1 MKLKINEIQ
10 IPERFRVDYGDLKE
24 LGESITKFGLIQP
37 VVVTDSKGVFS
48 LAAGARRL
56 LACTQIGMG
65 EIDVVLFKDLDD
77 LGRREIELEENIRR
91 KQFTWQEELRATEE
105 LVEIRKK
112 KTGHSFWGG
121 EAQVG
126 KEVAETLHVSEAT
139 VSQDTQ
145 LARALDKYPELAQE
159 ESKTKAYKK
168 YKQIL
173 NKEALAIISKS
184 ISGGDNLWM
193 YNGDCRTVLKTVAT
207 ESVGMVLTDPPWGVN
222 LFDIQET
229 DLPKYDDTQEKAFA
243 TLKEVLPE
251 IKRVMKANSHVYFFF
266 GTKYIVPTFNLLS
279 EFFDVEPIPL
289 VWIKETA
296 YNTAP
301 QARFGVNYETIFF
314 CQKGKR
320 QLYKPSLAALAYA
333 NPIDRIHPNQKPE
346 QLMEHLIEVSSIPGE
361 VVLDPFA
368 GSGVVGKAALR
379 LKRKT
384 ILIEESEEIFNAMKV
399 FVTKKEG
406 TKWVMGQTWL

>member
-1 MKLKINEIQ
+1 MKIKINEIQ

-24 LGESITKFGLIQP
+24 LAESISKFGLIQP
-37 VVVTDSKGVFS
+37 IVVTEVGGTYTLV
-48 LAAGARRL
+48 AGARRL
-56 LACTQIGMG
+56 LATTQIGEH
-65 EIDVVLFKDLDD
+65 EIDTVLFDNLDD
-77 LGRREIELEENIRR
+77 ITRREIELEENIRR

-105 LVEIRKK
+105 LVEIRKGRATK
-112 KTGHSFWGG
+112 GFWGG

-145 LARALDKYPELAQE
+145 LAKALDKYPELLQE

-168 YKQIL
+168 YKHIL
-173 NKEALAIISKS
+173 NREALAVISKA
-184 ISGGDNLWM
+184 ISGGEDLWM
-193 YNGDCRTVLKTVAT
+193 YNGDCREVLKNVAT
-207 ESVGMVLTDPPWGVN
+207 GSVGMVLTDPPWGVGV
-222 LFDIQET
+222 FEIQGIEA
-229 DLPKYDDTQEKAFA
+229 KYDDSEEKAFSVFNGS
-243 TLKEVLPE
+243 LHE
-251 IKRVMKANSHVYFFF
+251 IKRVMKPNAHAYFFF
-266 GTKYIVPTFNLLS
+266 ATKLYINIYNLLKI
-279 EFFDVEPIPL
+279 FFDDVEPIPL
-289 VWIKETA
+289 VWVKDNA

-320 QLYKPSLAALAYA
+320 QLFKTSLAALSF
-333 NPIDRIHPNQKPE
+333 PSPPDKIHPNQKPQE
-346 QLMEHLIEVSSIPGE
+346 LMEHLIEVSSIPGE

-368 GSGVVGKAALR
+368 GSGVVGRAALK

-399 FVTKKEG
+399 FVTRKETDG
-406 TKWVMGQTWL
+406 